1 MKLILVAGFGG
12 AIGST
17 LAAAL
22 AHGGG
27 TTTNLGM
34 VTHSP
39 RFKKLGLPLDDCD
52 DFMIAGWD
60 LTQAD
65 LYEQARRHSCV
76 QNEVITLIVPT
87 LKRMQPRLGLV
98 SGETPIQSWFEEEL
112 AWLQH
117 LRQERSITSVVLVN
131 LCPTA
136 PAAPSNQSEWEEIT
150 RLNWN
155 EPSVTAGRLYFRFAI
170 EAGAHFI
177 NFTPNDCEIEPLT
190 ELARAR
196 GLLFSGRDGKTGQTF
211 LKTLIAPAFR
221 DKNFRIDGWFSTNIL
236 GNSDGSTLSD
246 SSNAATKI
254 ASKLECLPEMLGYA
268 PGGELAEFSHQ
279 VNIHYYPPRGDA
291 KEAWD
296 NIDFSGMF
304 GQSMQLKLNWLGRD
318 SILAAPAILDLVR
331 LTFLAEAAGQRG
343 LLDALGYF
351 YKTPL
356 APLGQARIHD
366 VDFQYSRLLN
376 WAMEQQERLRV
387 IAPTIELDAWG
398 WAKWPQPDS
407 EAQAQVQRVLQSGTW
422 AISGERLQEQT
433 QEQAFCREFA
443 DFVGMPYGVACSSG
457 STALAIAL
465 EAAGIGYGDRVLV
478 PPSPWVA
485 CASAVLAIG
494 GIPVFCDLEAG
505 GLCMCPKQA
514 ESMLDTGIKA
524 ILLVHSHCA
533 IADLPAFKALAAKRG
548 IPLVEDCSQAHG
560 ALWHG
565 QMVGSFGDFS
575 VFSMQQSKVLTSGE
589 GGVVLCRTNEHYE
602 KLQQLRADGRVW
614 NPLSGPHSFHL
625 RQQGQVQGYNYCLS
639 EIQSGLLHAGL
650 KRLPGENRQ
659 RAENALLLNEH
670 LQSLSG
676 VHTYFRYDQNL
687 LPTIYKYCVSLPPS
701 LNRNLEETAL
711 SLSQE
716 IGTQVFVFDHPVY
729 RHPLYQPQHCRRFP
743 QEHVE
748 KLVKESQV
756 TLHEVESRAANTLC
770 FPHRLFLGK
779 AKSMERICNA
789 LAKVMK

>member
-1 MKLILVAGFGG
+1 MKLILVAGLGG

-22 AHGGG
+22 THGGG
-27 TTTNLGM
+27 PTTHLGM

-39 RFKKLGLPLDDCD
+39 RFKKLGLPLDDYE
-52 DFMIAGWD
+52 DFVIAGWD
-60 LTQAD
+60 LSQLD
-65 LYEQARRHSCV
+65 LHEQVRRHSCV
-76 QNEVITLIVPT
+76 PEEVIALIAPT

-98 SGETPIQSWFEEEL
+98 PDETPITHWFEQEL
-112 AWLQH
+112 AWLQG
-117 LRQERSITSVVLVN
+117 LRQEHAITSIVLVN

-136 PAAPSNQSEWEEIT
+136 PAAPGDQSDWKEIA

-155 EPSVTAGRLYFRFAI
+155 DPAVTAGRLYFRFAI

-177 NFTPNDCEIEPLT
+177 NFTPNDCEIESLM
-190 ELARAR
+190 ELAWAK

-236 GNSDGSTLSD
+236 GNADGRTLSD
-246 SSNAATKI
+246 GSNAATKI

-268 PGGELAEFSHQ
+268 PGGNLAEFSHQ

-304 GQSMQLKLNWLGRD
+304 GQGMQLKLNWLGRD

-331 LTFLAEAAGQRG
+331 LTFLAKAAGQRG

-356 APLGQARIHD
+356 APQGQARIHD

-376 WAMEQQERLRV
+376 WAIEQQERLRV
-387 IAPTIELDAWG
+387 IAPMIECDAWG
-398 WAKWPQPDS
+398 WAKWPQPDP
-407 EAQAQVQRVLQSGTW
+407 EVQAQVQRVLQSGTL

-433 QEQAFCREFA
+433 QEQAFCREFS

-514 ESMLDTGIKA
+514 EPMLGTGIKA

-533 IADLPAFKALAAKRG
+533 IADLPAFQALATKRG

-560 ALWHG
+560 ALWQG
-565 QMVGSFGDFS
+565 QIVGSFGDFS

-602 KLQQLRADGRVW
+602 RLQQLRADGRVW
-614 NPLSGPHSFHL
+614 NPLPSPHSFHL
-625 RQQGQVQGYNYCLS
+625 RHQGQVQGHNYCLS
-639 EIQSGLLHAGL
+639 EIQSGLLRAGL
-650 KRLPGENRQ
+650 KRLPGENMQ
-659 RAENALLLNEH
+659 RTENALLLNEL
-670 LQSLSG
+670 LQNISG
-676 VHTYFRYDQNL
+676 VQCHFRHDENRQ
-687 LPTIYKYCVSLPPS
+687 PSIYEYCVSLPS
-701 LNRNLEETAL
+701 STKRNLEETAQRL
-711 SLSQE
+711 TKELGAYVS
-716 IGTQVFVFDHPVY
+716 GFDPPIY

-748 KLVKESQV
+748 KLVRESQV
-756 TLHEVESRAANTLC
+756 NLPEVEGRAASTLC
-770 FPHRLFLGK
+770 LPHRLFLGK
-779 AKSMERICNA
+779 AKSMERISNA
-789 LAKVMK
+789 LCKVMK